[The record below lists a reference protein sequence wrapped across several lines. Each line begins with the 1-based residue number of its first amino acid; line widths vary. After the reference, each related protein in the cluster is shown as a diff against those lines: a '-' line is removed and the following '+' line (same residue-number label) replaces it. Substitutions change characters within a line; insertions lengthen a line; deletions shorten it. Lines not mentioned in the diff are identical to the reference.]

1 MASLG
6 DRGPLAAF
14 IASSVLAGGNAVC
27 VRFTNRELAPLWGAG
42 LRFALAA
49 VLLVALMLARRLP
62 FPRGR
67 KLGGAVVF
75 GLLNFAGAFAF
86 AYYALER
93 LQAGLGQTILALTP
107 LATLLLAV
115 AQRQE
120 GLRWASI
127 AGAGI
132 AVVGV
137 AVISGPSIG
146 HAVPVLSLLASLG
159 AVLCFGEATVVARRF
174 RSVDPITMNAVGMT
188 AGAIALI
195 LGAVIARNP
204 IELPQRGATW
214 AALAY
219 LVPVGSVVVFV
230 LFLYVVRRWG
240 ASRAAY
246 GFVLIPPVTVVV
258 SWWLL
263 DEPVTRSL
271 VIGGLLVLA
280 GVYVGALRPAAAEA
294 VKEAPTTSR

>member
-1 MASLG
+1 MASPG
-6 DRGPLAAF
+6 DRGPLVAF
-14 IASSVLAGGNAVC
+14 ILSSVLAGGNAVC

-49 VLLVALMLARRLP
+49 VLLLALMAIRRLA
-62 FPRGR
+62 FPKGR
-67 KLGGAVVF
+67 ELGGALLF

-93 LQAGLGQTILALTP
+93 LQAGFGQTVLALTP

-120 GLRWASI
+120 RLRWASI

-132 AVVGV
+132 AVAGV
-137 AVISGPSIG
+137 AVISGPSLG

-174 RSVDPITMNAVGMT
+174 RSVHPITMNAVGMT
-188 AGAIALI
+188 AGAAVLI
-195 LGAVIARNP
+195 LGAVVAGNA
-204 IELPQRGATW
+204 IEVPQRGATW

-219 LVPVGSVVVFV
+219 LVPVGSVMVFV
-230 LFLYVVRRWG
+230 LFLYVVDHWG

-263 DEPVTRSL
+263 DEPVTWTL

-294 VKEAPTTSR
+294 VKEGPATSP